1 MAGVHSPDIASD
13 PEPAGPGSEPVC
25 ACVAIEKEYD
35 STRVLH
41 GVDFDVR
48 AGEVHGLLGG
58 NGAGK
63 STLMKCLAGAEQPSA
78 GEIRLNGER
87 VEFATPAD
95 GIDAGIAVV
104 YQELSLFPELT
115 VAENLLGRGGT
126 GRWVRWSE
134 MKRKAAEHLAELGID
149 LDPGARIEQLPVGQQ
164 QMVEIAR
171 ALFSGARV
179 VILDEPTS
187 ALSGVEKPLLFRFVR
202 KMSERGVGFVL
213 VTHTLEDVLEHS
225 DRVTVLR
232 DGRLVGTTQTSET
245 TREDLV
251 RQIVGRHHEALTA
264 SYDQEAVLPP
274 PSGRPILL
282 RAEGLGLAPAV
293 QDMSFEVREGEILAL
308 YGHIGAGQV
317 EVADLL
323 FGIGRPTAGKVT
335 LRDDTAV
342 IANPTSARDRGV
354 GFIPLDRRDGLAL
367 EQPVTTNMTLAR
379 LHKLSGWWLR
389 PGNEDKLATSMI
401 ERLKIAGAAARK
413 PVGLLSGGNQQK
425 VLFARWLIGQRPEVL
440 VLVEPTRGMDIA
452 AKAAVFDMVRDLA
465 AEGTGVIVVSSETE
479 TVLAIAHRIVVAKRG
494 EVVADLA
501 GVTVTEELLME
512 KAS

>member
-1 MAGVHSPDIASD
+1 MAAVPSPDVTSGAAPSG
-13 PEPAGPGSEPVC
+13 AGPGPV
-25 ACVAIEKEYD
+25 VRLRGIEKEYD

-63 STLMKCLAGAEQPSA
+63 STLMKCLAGAEQPSG
-78 GEIRLNGER
+78 GEIMLNGET
-87 VEFATPAD
+87 VEFPTPAD

-115 VAENLLGRGGT
+115 VAENLLGRSGT
-126 GRWVRWSE
+126 GRWVRWGE
-134 MKRKAAEHLAELGID
+134 MKRRASEHLAEIGID
-149 LDPGARIEQLPVGQQ
+149 LEPNARIEQLPVGQQ

-179 VILDEPTS
+179 VVLDEPTS

-202 KMSERGVGFVL
+202 TMAGRGVGFVL
-213 VTHTLEDVLEHS
+213 VTHTLEDVLDHS

-232 DGRLVGTTQTSET
+232 DGRLVGTSQTSEV

-251 RQIVGRHHEALTA
+251 RQIVGRHHADLTA
-264 SYDQEAVLPP
+264 SYDEEAALPP
-274 PSGRPILL
+274 PSGRPVLL
-282 RAEGLGLAPAV
+282 RAEGLGLPPAV

-308 YGHIGAGQV
+308 YGHIGSGQV

-323 FGIGRPTAGKVT
+323 FGIGRPTAGSVT
-335 LRDDTAV
+335 LRDDSAV
-342 IANPTSARDRGV
+342 IANPTTARDRGV

-379 LHKLSGWWLR
+379 LHRLNGWWLR
-389 PGNEDKLATSMI
+389 PGNEAKLATGMI
-401 ERLKIAGAAARK
+401 ERLKIAGAVAAK

-425 VLFARWLIGQRPEVL
+425 VLFARWLVGQRPEVL

-452 AKAAVFDMVRDLA
+452 AKAAVFDMVRELA